1 MPDPQLLAEAL
12 VTLLAQALPTLVA
25 AGEKAAG
32 KAVEEVGKQAGAAA
46 SGKVKEIWDRLR
58 GKVEEKEAAK
68 DAVEDLAEDPD
79 DADRQA
85 ALRRQLVKILQG
97 DQQLAALL
105 EPLVQEAAR
114 TEVTVT
120 RVRAGK
126 RGVAVGRD
134 VHGPIT
140 INNIAPA
147 AAPAA
152 PPDRTD
158 PAALRRAYLTRLM
171 EQVGVLSLAG
181 IDPAAAGGEAEARLS
196 LDAVYTALR
205 TRSPEEDPEGRKVS
219 AKPLPHVS
227 ALEQLNRHQRLV
239 LLGDPGGGKSTF
251 VQFVALCHAGEALR
265 HSQINLKLLRT
276 PLPQPDGEKKK
287 PKPQPWKHG
296 CLLPV
301 RVVLRDFAAR
311 GLPPADEPVTAL
323 HLRSFLERELK
334 DAALQDYIPA
344 FFKEL
349 QEEGGLLLFDGLD
362 EVPEAENRRDRLR
375 LAVEEF
381 VRSFGKCRVLVTSRT
396 YAYRSQG
403 WRLGRFAETEL
414 APFDE
419 VQIRCFVERWY
430 NQVAAMGRLGRE
442 EAQGRAQLLLQAVLG
457 SDRLRGL
464 AERPLLLTLMA
475 SLHAWRGGSLP
486 EKREQLYADA
496 VELLLN
502 LWESQ
507 RVIRDPDG
515 TTRLMQPS
523 LAQYLDIGKDQVR
536 QVLEELAFEVHARGD
551 LAGTAD
557 VPEGELVLRLMRLGR
572 KPGTNP
578 AELVEYLSQRA
589 GLLVPRGVEVY
600 TFPHRTFQE
609 YLAACHLTAKGFP
622 RELAELGRRDPGRWR
637 EVVLLAGAKAARGAP
652 FATWS
657 LAERLCP
664 QEPSESAG
672 PEDAWGAHLAGQV
685 ITEAAD
691 LGNLDETDRK
701 KLERFQRW
709 HIHLLTTDL
718 LPARE
723 RALAGKTLA
732 RLGDPRFDPE
742 RGFLPR
748 EPCLGLIEVPAG
760 TFVMGSDLSA
770 SGAYEDESPR
780 HEVELPRYLVS
791 RYPVTVAQYRSFVES
806 TGHGAHPASLAGVAN
821 HPVTYVSFH
830 DALAYCAW
838 LQARL
843 DAWGCL
849 SGSWQVK
856 LPSEAEWEKAARGW
870 DGRRYPWGEDLHP
883 ENANYREARISEP
896 STVGCFPLGASPWGC
911 EEMSGNVWEWTRS
924 LWGREAIRSSV
935 RYPYEPGDGREDIK
949 APSGIQRVLRGGA
962 SYSESKF
969 IRCATR
975 FRNFP
980 RRRGSLIG
988 FRVVLLPSSDR

>member
-12 VTLLAQALPTLVA
+12 VLLLAQALPTLVT

-32 KAVEEVGKQAGAAA
+32 KAVEEVCKQAGAAA
-46 SGKVKEIWDRLR
+46 SGKVKEIWERLR

-68 DAVEDLAEDPD
+68 DAVEDLVEDPD
-79 DADRQA
+79 DTDRHA
-85 ALRRQLVKILQG
+85 ALRRQLVKILTA
-97 DQQLAALL
+97 DPDLAALL
-105 EPLVQEAAR
+105 EPLVEEANR

-120 RVRAGK
+120 RVRTGK
-126 RGVAVGRD
+126 RGIAVGRD

-140 INNIAPA
+140 IHNITPA
-147 AAPAA
+147 AAPAT
-152 PPDRTD
+152 PSDRTD

-205 TRSPEEDPEGRKVS
+205 TRSPEEDPEGKEVAAEPR
-219 AKPLPHVS
+219 PHVS
-227 ALEQLNRHQRLV
+227 ALEQLNRHLRLV

-265 HSQINLKLLRT
+265 HPQVNLKLLRA
-276 PLPQPDGEKKK
+276 PLPSTRGEKKQ
-287 PKPQPWKHG
+287 KPQPWKHG

-311 GLPPADEPVTAL
+311 GLPPANEPVTAL
-323 HLRSFLERELK
+323 HLRGFLERDLK
-334 DAALQDYIPA
+334 DAALEDYIPA

-362 EVPEAENRRDRLR
+362 EVPEAESRRDRLR

-419 VQIRCFVERWY
+419 VQIQCFVERWY
-430 NQVAAMGRLGRE
+430 DQVAATGRLGRE

-557 VPEGELVLRLMRLGR
+557 VPEGELVVRLMRLGR

-589 GLLVPRGVEVY
+589 GLLVPRGIEVY

-609 YLAACHLTAKGFP
+609 YLAACHLTTKGFP

-664 QEPSESAG
+664 GEPADCNG
-672 PEDAWGAHLAGQV
+672 PDDVWGAHLAGQV
-685 ITEAAD
+685 IAESAD
-691 LGNLDETDRK
+691 LENLDETDRK
-701 KLERFQRW
+701 KLERLQRW
-709 HIHLLTTDL
+709 HDHLLATDL

-742 RGFLPR
+742 RGYLPR
-748 EPCLGLIEVPAG
+748 EPLLGFIEVPAG
-760 TFVMGSDLSA
+760 KFVMGSDESEHYIF
-770 SGAYEDESPR
+770 GKESPR
-780 HEVELPRYLVS
+780 HEVELPRYFIS
-791 RYPVTVAQYRSFVES
+791 RFPVTVAQYRAFVES
-806 TGHGAHPASLAGVAN
+806 TGYTADPASFNGVAN
-821 HPVTYVSFH
+821 HPVRDVSFH
-830 DALAYCAW
+830 DALAYCVW
-838 LQARL
+838 LQERL
-843 DAWGCL
+843 AAWGWL
-849 SGSWQVK
+849 EGGWKVT
-856 LPSEAEWEKAARGW
+856 LPSEAEWERAARGE
-870 DGRRYPWGEDLHP
+870 DGWRYPWGEDADP
-883 ENANYREARISEP
+883 ERANYDESGISEP
-896 STVGCFPLGASPWGC
+896 STVGCFPCGKSPYGC

-924 LWGREAIRSSV
+924 LWGTSGSTYE
-935 RYPYEPGDGREDIK
+935 YPYDKGDGREDLE
-949 APSGIQRVLRGGA
+949 ASPEVLRVLRGGA
-962 SYSESKF
+962 FYFDSRGV
-969 IRCATR
+969 RCAFRYSFVPGLR
-975 FRNFP
+975 FGFV
-980 RRRGSLIG
+980 G
-988 FRVVLLPSSDR
+988 FRLVLLPFSSDL